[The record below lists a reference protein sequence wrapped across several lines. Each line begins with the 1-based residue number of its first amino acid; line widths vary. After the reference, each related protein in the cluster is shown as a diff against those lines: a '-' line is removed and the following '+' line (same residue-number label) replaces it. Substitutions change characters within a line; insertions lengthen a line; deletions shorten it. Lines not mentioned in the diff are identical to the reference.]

1 MEGGQRQSDSELSA
15 GESLGVCWSLERLT
29 LGWQWEGAVG
39 SAQASL
45 WGVRGSGNV
54 CERLCE
60 AATASYLWLKAF
72 TFPAQKFPS
81 TSFPWIPLPP
91 FSEGN
96 CPCPPF
102 LPQ

>member
-1 MEGGQRQSDSELSA
+1 MEGGQRQSDSELSVSA
-15 GESLGVCWSLERLT
+15 GESLGVCWSLARLT

-54 CERLCE
+54 CERLRE

-72 TFPAQKFPS
+72 TFPRS
-81 TSFPWIPLPP
+81 EIPLHVHSMDSPP
-91 FSEGN
+91 LIF
-96 CPCPPF
+96 
-102 LPQ
+102 